1 MSKSSKY
8 YSAGWSI
15 QYMIVNK
22 DIIIIKTRLQWFE
35 NNSGPNQITFK
46 RKQEG
51 NFRGNLY

>member
-15 QYMIVNK
+15 QFIIVNN
-22 DIIIIKTRLQWFE
+22 DIIIIKTRLQWIE
-35 NNSGPNQITFK
+35 NNSGPSQKTFR
-46 RKQEG
+46 RKKAG